1 MTAFIH
7 FALRGWLAAIFL
19 AWSTSLTAQD
29 VTVHSPELERL
40 IWTKINDRLLSL
52 GKQPIPR
59 FETGSFHAYAERVAE
74 GLHPPDAPF
83 EHSDSIGFYIGGFE
97 CIHRTTVTSTPAH
110 SNDLIQAWKAGNL
123 AYIADCPFEG
133 WVNSP
138 DHERA
143 ISMDNYAS
151 STVACVI
158 TYNEAEGRFRVTSVW
173 LSNYAPD
180 FCCFSRDYLGERT
193 ASY

>member
-1 MTAFIH
+1 MTAVIH
-7 FALRGWLAAIFL
+7 FALRGGLTVIFL
-19 AWSTSLTAQD
+19 ACAASSSAQD
-29 VTVHSPELERL
+29 VTIYSPELERL

-59 FETGSFHAYAERVAE
+59 FETGSYHAYAERVAA

-83 EHSDSIGFYIGGFE
+83 EHSDSIGYYIGGFE
-97 CIHRTTVTSTPAH
+97 CIQRTTVTSTPAH
-110 SNDLIQAWKAGNL
+110 SNDLIQAWKQGDL
-123 AYIADCPFEG
+123 SFIADYPFEG

-138 DHERA
+138 EHERA
-143 ISMDNYAS
+143 ISKDNYVS

-180 FCCFSRDYLGERT
+180 YCCFSPDYLGERT